1 LSLNLA
7 YPLLSRISNNVFQK
21 GNLAEPA
28 NALFLIYLSS
38 HHGSRTAINHH
49 PSMPGNQEFI
59 PDRRAYLRHK
69 VHTPAFA
76 SFDGVTGGMI
86 LDLSDQ
92 GMSMQADSRIEPLR
106 QVYLQFSLHD
116 PDLYV
121 ETTGYVAWADALGR
135 AGVRFS
141 DLPGEARQRLQEWLT
156 LNEAAP
162 SRKAPKLNMATGAR
176 SGLHAEREALE
187 LSLENFNGPQNDAGE
202 FSTTTQY
209 EFNALGSNLDAA
221 LQLIC
226 ERARSLTRGMGAA
239 IAVAQNGY
247 MICRARVGPIAPEL
261 NTQLEMNSNFS
272 LECIQGGRAL
282 RCDDAETD
290 GRVNVDSCR
299 ALGVRSI
306 LAAPTLYEKDVLALL
321 EVFSGNS
328 FAFDEGDVAVVE
340 RLAQTV
346 LVAVRQAAHARS
358 RRGANGEARPLMTL

>member
-1 LSLNLA
+1 
-7 YPLLSRISNNVFQK
+7 
-21 GNLAEPA
+21 
-28 NALFLIYLSS
+28 
-38 HHGSRTAINHH
+38 
-49 PSMPGNQEFI
+49 MPGNQEFI

-92 GMSMQADSRIEPLR
+92 GMSMQTELPVKARRP
-106 QVYLQFSLHD
+106 VYLQFSLHD
-116 PDLYV
+116 PDLYI

-162 SRKAPKLNMATGAR
+162 SRKAPKLNMAAAPR
-176 SGLHAEREALE
+176 KGLHAEREALE
-187 LSLENFNGPQNDAGE
+187 LSLENFGGSSGNGDE
-202 FSTTTQY
+202 CSTTTQY

-221 LQLIC
+221 LKLIC
-226 ERARSLTRGMGAA
+226 ERARSLTRGTGAA
-239 IAVAQNGY
+239 IAVLQNGL
-247 MICRARVGPIAPEL
+247 MICRARIGMHAPEL
-261 NTQLEMNSNFS
+261 NSQLELNSNFS
-272 LECIQGGRAL
+272 LECIQSGRAL
-282 RCDDAETD
+282 RCDDSETD
-290 GRVNVDSCR
+290 VRVNVESCR

-306 LAAPTLYEKDVLALL
+306 LAAPTVYEREVLALL

-346 LVAVRQAAHARS
+346 LLAMRQAAHARS
-358 RRGANGEARPLMTL
+358 RRGISGEARPVMTL

>member
-1 LSLNLA
+1 MT
-7 YPLLSRISNNVFQK
+7 
-21 GNLAEPA
+21 A
-28 NALFLIYLSS
+28 N
-38 HHGSRTAINHH
+38 
-49 PSMPGNQEFI
+49 PEFI

-92 GMSMQADSRIEPLR
+92 GMSMQTESPVIPQRP
-106 QVYLQFSLHD
+106 VYVQFSLHD
-116 PDLYV
+116 PELYV

-162 SRKAPKLNMATGAR
+162 SRKAPKLNMASAPRKGIH
-176 SGLHAEREALE
+176 SERETLE
-187 LSLENFNGPQNDAGE
+187 LSLDGVAASQNARED

-221 LQLIC
+221 LHLIC
-226 ERARSLTRGMGAA
+226 QRACSLTRGMGAA
-239 IAVAQNGY
+239 IAVAQNGM
-247 MICRARVGPIAPEL
+247 MICRARIGAIAPEL
-261 NTQLEMNSNFS
+261 NTQLEVNSNFS
-272 LECIQGGRAL
+272 LECIQSGRAL
-282 RCDDAETD
+282 RCDDSETD

-299 ALGVRSI
+299 ALSVRSI
-306 LAAPTLYEKDVLALL
+306 VAAPTLYERDVLGIL
-321 EVFSGNS
+321 EVFSAES

-346 LVAVRQAAHARS
+346 LLAMRQAASART
-358 RRGANGEARPLMTL
+358 RRGSNGDARPVMTL

>member
-1 LSLNLA
+1 MT
-7 YPLLSRISNNVFQK
+7 
-21 GNLAEPA
+21 A
-28 NALFLIYLSS
+28 N
-38 HHGSRTAINHH
+38 
-49 PSMPGNQEFI
+49 PEFI

-92 GMSMQADSRIEPLR
+92 GMSMQTESPVIPQRP
-106 QVYLQFSLHD
+106 VYVQFSLHD
-116 PDLYV
+116 PELYV

-162 SRKAPKLNMATGAR
+162 SRKAPKLNMAPAPR
-176 SGLHAEREALE
+176 KGLHPERETLE
-187 LSLENFNGPQNDAGE
+187 LSLDGVAASQNAREE

-221 LQLIC
+221 LHLIC
-226 ERARSLTRGMGAA
+226 QRACSLTRGMGAA
-239 IAVAQNGY
+239 IAVAQNGM
-247 MICRARVGPIAPEL
+247 MICRARIGAIAPEL
-261 NTQLEMNSNFS
+261 NTQLEVNSNFS
-272 LECIQGGRAL
+272 LECIQSGRAL
-282 RCDDAETD
+282 RCDDSETD

-299 ALGVRSI
+299 ALSVRSI
-306 LAAPTLYEKDVLALL
+306 VAAPTLYERDVLAIL
-321 EVFSGNS
+321 EVFSAES

-346 LVAVRQAAHARS
+346 LLAMRQAANART
-358 RRGANGEARPLMTL
+358 RRGSNGDARPVMTL

>member
-1 LSLNLA
+1 
-7 YPLLSRISNNVFQK
+7 
-21 GNLAEPA
+21 
-28 NALFLIYLSS
+28 
-38 HHGSRTAINHH
+38 
-49 PSMPGNQEFI
+49 
-59 PDRRAYLRHK
+59 
-69 VHTPAFA
+69 
-76 SFDGVTGGMI
+76 
-86 LDLSDQ
+86 

-162 SRKAPKLNMATGAR
+162 SRKAPKLNMAGAPR
-176 SGLHAEREALE
+176 QGLYREREALE
-187 LSLENFNGPQNDAGE
+187 LSLENIGGLQNNGNE
-202 FSTTTQY
+202 CSTTTQY

-221 LQLIC
+221 LHLIC

-239 IAVAQNGY
+239 IAVMQNGL
-247 MICRARVGPIAPEL
+247 MICRARVGTHAPEL
-261 NTQLEMNSNFS
+261 NSQLEVNSNFS
-272 LECIQGGRAL
+272 LECIQSGRAL
-282 RCDDAETD
+282 RCDDSETD
-290 GRVNVDSCR
+290 GRVNAESCR

-306 LAAPTLYEKDVLALL
+306 LAAPTLYERDVLALL

-346 LVAVRQAAHARS
+346 LLAMRQAAHARS
-358 RRGANGEARPLMTL
+358 RRTADGEVRPVMTL

>member
-1 LSLNLA
+1 
-7 YPLLSRISNNVFQK
+7 
-21 GNLAEPA
+21 
-28 NALFLIYLSS
+28 
-38 HHGSRTAINHH
+38 
-49 PSMPGNQEFI
+49 M
-59 PDRRAYLRHK
+59 RHK

-92 GMSMQADSRIEPLR
+92 GMSMQTESPVQAQRP
-106 QVYLQFSLHD
+106 VYLQFSLHD
-116 PDLYV
+116 PELYV

-162 SRKAPKLNMATGAR
+162 SRKAPKLNMASTPR
-176 SGLHAEREALE
+176 KGLTKEREALE
-187 LSLENFNGPQNDAGE
+187 LSLDNFGGPQNSKKD

-221 LQLIC
+221 LYLIC
-226 ERARSLTRGMGAA
+226 QRACSLTRGMGAA
-239 IAVAQNGY
+239 IAVSQSGV
-247 MICRARVGPIAPEL
+247 MICRARVGTIAPEL
-261 NTQLEMNSNFS
+261 NTQLEVNSNFS

-282 RCDDAETD
+282 RCDDSETD
-290 GRVNVDSCR
+290 GRVNVESCR

-306 LAAPTLYEKDVLALL
+306 LAAPTLYQRDVLAIL
-321 EVFSGNS
+321 EVFSSNS

-346 LVAVRQAAHARS
+346 LLAMRQAATAHS
-358 RRGANGEARPLMTL
+358 RWGMNGEARPVMTL